1 MPLYYN
7 RQDLATTKC
16 TNSRKISEKAS
27 AGRDYSYPAFMF
39 YTQLFILKDSLIHFW
54 KIKKVGNGHIQSYC
68 KAVQSSESNILC
80 LSRHNVLY
88 GRMA

>member
-1 MPLYYN
+1 MY
-7 RQDLATTKC
+7 QF
-16 TNSRKISEKAS
+16 EKNKWESKRRA
-27 AGRDYSYPAFMF
+27 DYSSPAFMF

-88 GRMA
+88 GRMAYAG